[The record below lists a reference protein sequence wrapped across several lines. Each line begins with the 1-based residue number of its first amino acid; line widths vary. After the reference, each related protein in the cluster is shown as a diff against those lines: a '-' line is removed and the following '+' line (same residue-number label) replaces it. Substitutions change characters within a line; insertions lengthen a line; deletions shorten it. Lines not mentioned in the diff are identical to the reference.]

1 VLCGYLDPDLKSVA
15 DDILVETHPEP
26 LGEIQARDL
35 RKERVAP
42 PPPEPDEPDPGGET
56 QPYLDYDFEEED
68 YDTSEL
74 EPIAVAGAPEVEP
87 EPEPPPEQP
96 QLDGV
101 TASDDWAHD
110 EPEDYAG
117 PA

>member
-1 VLCGYLDPDLKSVA
+1 
-15 DDILVETHPEP
+15 
-26 LGEIQARDL
+26 
-35 RKERVAP
+35 
-42 PPPEPDEPDPGGET
+42 
-56 QPYLDYDFEEED
+56 
-68 YDTSEL
+68 
-74 EPIAVAGAPEVEP
+74 VAG

-101 TASDDWAHD
+101 TASDDWAQD